1 MDIART
7 LEQARELMSSRR
19 VFGEPYAVDGVTI
32 VPVAKVG
39 GGGGGGAGIGGS
51 DGEQGGGGGGGFG
64 AKPAGVFVI
73 REGKVRWQPAVD
85 VNQMALGGQI
95 VAIVGLLVLRSVLRR
110 RR

>member
-1 MDIART
+1 MDITRT
-7 LEQARELMSSRR
+7 LEQARDLLSSRR

-39 GGGGGGAGIGGS
+39 GGGGGGAGTGGTG
-51 DGEQGGGGGGGFG
+51 GEEGGGGGGAFG

-85 VNQMALGGQI
+85 VNQVVLGGQL

-110 RR
+110 HR